1 VVAWRVLLA
10 ELLLGAGCFEEA
22 ELHLAVAL
30 AAAPGDVTGQSLA
43 GRARLDGDDPAAARV
58 LFERALAGRER
69 WADLWAWNG
78 LVHLA
83 AAEGAAAIA
92 MLELAIARWAAGDGP
107 GAVRALRHISLR
119 QRIPAAFPKGFYRAL
134 ADDPDDG
141 ALCELHRAAALHPT
155 YPDLVQALARARR
168 ARAR

>member
-1 VVAWRVLLA
+1 
-10 ELLLGAGCFEEA
+10 
-22 ELHLAVAL
+22 LAVAL

-43 GRARLDGDDPAAARV
+43 GRARLDGDDPAAARA

-83 AAEGAAAIA
+83 AAESAAAIA
-92 MLELAIARWAAGDGP
+92 MLERALELNRGFSGAWGGLAIARWAAGDGP

-119 QRIPAAFPKGFYRAL
+119 QRIPATFPKGFYRAL
-134 ADDPDDG
+134 ADYPDDD
-141 ALCELHRAAALHPT
+141 ALGELHRAAALHPT

-168 ARAR
+168 ARS